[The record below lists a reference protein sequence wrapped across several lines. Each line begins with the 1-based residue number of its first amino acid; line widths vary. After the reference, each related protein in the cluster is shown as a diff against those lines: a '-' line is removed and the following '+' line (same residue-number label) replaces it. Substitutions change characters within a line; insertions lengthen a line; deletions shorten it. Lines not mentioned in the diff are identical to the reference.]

1 MDGVV
6 NGDGIMASMAECTIW
21 DTDIGVR
28 AGMAMCGTTLG
39 LFLTSMTTAQAG
51 IPVGIIM
58 AVFTLVWVVIPDGWV
73 VASLQLVATTAMQA

>member
-6 NGDGIMASMAECTIW
+6 NGDGIMASMAVCIIW
-21 DTDIGVR
+21 VMAIGVR

-58 AVFTLVWVVIPDGWV
+58 AVFTLAWGIPDGWV
-73 VASLQLVATTAMQA
+73 VASLRLVATTAMQV